1 LGHRP
6 FAKRLN
12 CREQNGIH
20 AHAEKGASLTSA
32 NGAYTLTLQD
42 DGNLVLAAGGQAVW
56 ATDANGQDVVRAEV
70 QTDGNFVLSTPDK
83 PVWDTDAKGAKDVKL
98 VLQDDRNV
106 VPYAADGPAWSST
119 TDTTE
124 APPPAP
130 EATLW
135 HPIPLRRP
143 RKHPRVRR
151 RPNPLRRRRLPR
163 GRTRWLPATPCG
175 RSRNS
180 FTVTAASTR

>member
-20 AHAEKGASLTSA
+20 APAEKGASLTSA

-56 ATDANGQDVVRAEV
+56 ATDTNGQDVVRAEV
-70 QTDGNFVLSTPDK
+70 QTDGNFVLYTPDK
-83 PVWDTDAKGAKDVKL
+83 PVWDTDTKGAKDVKL

-106 VPYAADGPAWSST
+106 VLYGADGPAWSSK

-124 APPPAP
+124 PPPPAP
-130 EATLW
+130 RTYTVVSGDTLW
-135 HPIPLRRP
+135 AISEQFYGDGSKYQVIADASGVSNPDLIAPGQVLTIP
-143 RKHPRVRR
+143 
-151 RPNPLRRRRLPR
+151 
-163 GRTRWLPATPCG
+163 
-175 RSRNS
+175 
-180 FTVTAASTR
+180 